1 MAGALNL
8 AVKMSC
14 CRKVI
19 GLPRRISD
27 SRASFD
33 CDCIRLFF
41 LTLMAK
47 LIIIVVSAH
56 GVLHI
61 LFAKNFLAS
70 RSGGV
75 ASIVSREN
83 LIALLALSSLQKI

>member
-1 MAGALNL
+1 
-8 AVKMSC
+8 
-14 CRKVI
+14 
-19 GLPRRISD
+19 
-27 SRASFD
+27 
-33 CDCIRLFF
+33 
-41 LTLMAK
+41 MAK

-83 LIALLALSSLQKI
+83 LIALLALSSLQKFRLIMAKNPTNCPSDNEIFNSQAVELCVIC